1 MRSSL
6 NEKSNDL
13 LAAGVVR
20 LLAEGGK
27 TVAVA
32 ESSTG
37 GLIGHRLTEVAGS
50 SAVFL
55 GGVIAYHDQVKELL
69 LHLPKEVLE
78 REGAVSAE
86 SAKAMA
92 DGVRRLLDADI
103 GISVTGIAGP
113 TGATPGKPL
122 GLTFVALAS
131 ATDLLCERS
140 LWSGSRPE
148 NNEAS
153 AEAAL
158 RLLQRYLE
166 HHQQQ

>member
-6 NEKSNDL
+6 NEKSNES
-13 LAAGVVR
+13 LAVGVVR
-20 LLAEGGK
+20 LLAESGK
-27 TVAVA
+27 TVVVA

-55 GGVIAYHDQVKELL
+55 GGVIAYNDQVKEQL
-69 LHLPKEVLE
+69 LHLPRGVLE

-103 GISVTGIAGP
+103 GISATGIAGP

-131 ATDLLCERS
+131 ATDLLCERF
-140 LWSGSRPE
+140 LWSDSRPE

-166 HHQQQ
+166 RH